1 GSSPYNEAIV
11 NMTNAGSLYG
21 GIIYNKAPIMM
32 RQLERAMGEREFRKG
47 IREYISEHAYG
58 NATWGEL
65 IDILDRISGQDLEKW
80 SEVWVNRPGR
90 PIFTEHLELNGE
102 TIKGLS
108 LSQRAEDE
116 SDNLWPQSFE
126 ISLVYPD
133 SVKVIPVTITGER
146 VEIRGAEGLPKP
158 KAIFYNS
165 NALGYG
171 MFPIRPSDLPLI
183 HGQRDAV
190 GRGHAYL
197 NVFENILACNLEP
210 DLGMEIFGLGLR
222 TEKNELIHG
231 MLCNQM

>member
-1 GSSPYNEAIV
+1 
-11 NMTNAGSLYG
+11 
-21 GIIYNKAPIMM
+21 
-32 RQLERAMGEREFRKG
+32 
-47 IREYISEHAYG
+47 
-58 NATWGEL
+58 
-65 IDILDRISGQDLEKW
+65 
-80 SEVWVNRPGR
+80 
-90 PIFTEHLELNGE
+90 
-102 TIKGLS
+102 
-108 LSQRAEDE
+108 
-116 SDNLWPQSFE
+116 

-146 VEIRGAEGLPKP
+146 VEIPGVEGLPKP

-171 MFPIRPSDLPLI
+171 MFPIRPSDLPFI

-197 NVFENILACNLEP
+197 NVFENILACNLEA

-231 MLCNQM
+231 MLCNQMGKLFWKYLTPGERVGQQAFLEPMLWKEMFSLKHSPNIIKNLYGLWKDLAYSEAAMERLDGLWKGDIQVPGLRLNEDDLTDMALSLALYGHGEAGSILEAAREKISNADKLERFDFLLPSLSGE